1 MVEGML
7 LLGFVTLQRLTEL
20 AWAHHNTRRLL
31 AAGGVEFG
39 RPQYKFLVV
48 LHAIWLGGL
57 WLVASTRPV
66 DPLLLAVFVILQ
78 LGRAW
83 VIMTLRG
90 RWTTRVIVL
99 PGEILVAHGPYR
111 WLRHPNY
118 LIVAAEMAVVPLALG
133 LVVYAAAFSVLNAA
147 LLFQRI
153 RIETAALGLANG
165 TLRRREG
172 AETLALNRVVP
183 PDTAG

>member
-1 MVEGML
+1 MADGML
-7 LLGFVTLQRLTEL
+7 LLGFVTLQRLAEL
-20 AWAHHNTRRLL
+20 GWARHTTNRLL

-39 RPQYKFLVV
+39 RPHYKFIVA

-57 WLVASTRPV
+57 WLLAPWQPV
-66 DPLLLAVFVILQ
+66 DPLLLVLFAMLQ

-83 VIMTLRG
+83 VIVTLGR
-90 RWTTRVIVL
+90 RWTTRVIVV
-99 PGEILVAHGPYR
+99 PGEVLVRRGPYR

-133 LVVYAAAFSVLNAA
+133 LAAYAAAFSVLNAA

-153 RIETAALGLANG
+153 RIETGALGLAKG
-165 TLRRREG
+165 TSARLG
-172 AETLALNRVVP
+172 SAEPLAP
-183 PDTAG
+183 

>member
-31 AAGGVEFG
+31 AAGGLEFG
-39 RPQYKFLVV
+39 RPHYKFLVG

-57 WLVASTRPV
+57 WLVASSRPV
-66 DPLLLAVFVILQ
+66 DPLLLVVFVILQ

-83 VIMTLRG
+83 VILTLGG
-90 RWTTRVIVL
+90 RWTTRVIVI
-99 PGEILVAHGPYR
+99 PGEMLVAHGPYR

-133 LVVYAAAFSVLNAA
+133 LVVYAVTFSVFNAA

-153 RIETAALGLANG
+153 RIEAAALGLAK
-165 TLRRREG
+165 TRARPRDRTRTVHPDE
-172 AETLALNRVVP
+172 VVS
-183 PDTAG
+183 

>member
-1 MVEGML
+1 MAEGML
-7 LLGFVTLQRLTEL
+7 LLGFVTLQRLAEL
-20 AWAHHNTRRLL
+20 AWARHNTSRLL

-39 RPQYKFLVV
+39 RPHYKFLVA

-57 WLVASTRPV
+57 WLMASFRPV
-66 DPLLLAVFVILQ
+66 DPPLLVLFAMLQ

-83 VIMTLRG
+83 VILTLGG
-90 RWTTRVIVL
+90 RWTTRVIVV
-99 PGEILVAHGPYR
+99 PGEVLVVHGPYR

-118 LIVAAEMAVVPLALG
+118 LIVAAEMAVVPLTLG
-133 LVVYAAAFSVLNAA
+133 LAVYAAAFSVLNAA

-165 TLRRREG
+165 TSG
-172 AETLALNRVVP
+172 ALEASRP
-183 PDTAG
+183 